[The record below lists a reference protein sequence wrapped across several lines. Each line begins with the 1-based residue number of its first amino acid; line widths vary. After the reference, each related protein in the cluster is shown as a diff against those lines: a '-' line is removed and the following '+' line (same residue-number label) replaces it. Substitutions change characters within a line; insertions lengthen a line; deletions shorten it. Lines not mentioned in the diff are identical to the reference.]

1 MLSAHFDHR
10 SIGVGPGITMMRI
23 FVALLVFAI
32 ALSPGRA
39 RAAPTT
45 YTGEAPVSSQSEAE
59 RNQAFRVALGKVV
72 TDIVGDRGVLERA
85 DVADAL
91 GEARS
96 YMLQYRYLRA
106 APDREAEIP
115 GLRLVV
121 EFDSVAVDSM
131 LDRLGLA
138 SGTADGAGWI
148 GDPQTATVWISG
160 IRSASDY
167 ARVIGIL
174 DRNNFVDATQPVEVR
189 DDGIAVRLSLAGDL
203 QHFIHALEMG
213 RDLRVISAQPPLA
226 GIDATLSLDAF

>member
-1 MLSAHFDHR
+1 
-10 SIGVGPGITMMRI
+10 MMRNL
-23 FVALLVFAI
+23 VALLAFAFVQVPMV
-32 ALSPGRA
+32 LH
-39 RAAPTT
+39 AAPTT

-59 RNQAFRVALGKVV
+59 RNAAFRTALGKVV
-72 TDIVGDRGVLERA
+72 VDIVGDRGVLERA

-106 APDREAEIP
+106 PADAETGMP

-138 SGTADGAGWI
+138 NGTADGAGWI

-174 DRNNFVDATQPVEVR
+174 DRNNFVDAAQPVEVR
-189 DDGIAVRLSLAGDL
+189 DDGLAVKLSLAGDL
-203 QHFIHALEMG
+203 PHFIEALEMG
-213 RDLRVISAQPPLA
+213 SDLRVISAQPPLA

>member
-10 SIGVGPGITMMRI
+10 SIGVGPGITMMRML
-23 FVALLVFAI
+23 VALLVFAI
-32 ALSPGRA
+32 ALSPGA
-39 RAAPTT
+39 PRAAPTT
-45 YTGEAPVSSQSEAE
+45 YTGEASVTSQSEAE
-59 RNQAFRVALGKVV
+59 RDVGFRTALGNVV
-72 TDIVGDRGVLERA
+72 ADIVGDRGVLERA

-106 APDREAEIP
+106 APDAETGAP

-148 GDPQTATVWISG
+148 GDPQEATVWISG
-160 IRSASDY
+160 IHSASDY
-167 ARVIGIL
+167 ARVMGIL
-174 DRNNFVDATQPVEVR
+174 DRNNFVDAARPVEVR
-189 DDGIAVRLSLAGDL
+189 DDGLAVRLSLAGDL
-203 QHFIHALEMG
+203 AHFIAALEAG
-213 RDLRVISAQPPLA
+213 RDLRVINAEPPLA

>member
-1 MLSAHFDHR
+1 
-10 SIGVGPGITMMRI
+10 MMRML
-23 FVALLVFAI
+23 VALLVFAI
-32 ALSPGRA
+32 ALSPGA
-39 RAAPTT
+39 PRAAPTT
-45 YTGEAPVSSQSEAE
+45 YTGEANVTSQSEAE
-59 RNQAFRVALGKVV
+59 RDVGFRTALGNVV
-72 TDIVGDRGVLERA
+72 ADIVGDRGVLERA

-106 APDREAEIP
+106 APDANAEAGAP

-148 GDPQTATVWISG
+148 GDPQEATVWISG

-167 ARVIGIL
+167 ARVMGIL
-174 DRNNFVDATQPVEVR
+174 DRNNFVDSVRPVEVR
-189 DDGIAVRLSLAGDL
+189 DDGLAVRLSLAGDL
-203 QHFIHALEMG
+203 AHFIAALEAG
-213 RDLRVISAQPPLA
+213 RDLRVISAEPPLA